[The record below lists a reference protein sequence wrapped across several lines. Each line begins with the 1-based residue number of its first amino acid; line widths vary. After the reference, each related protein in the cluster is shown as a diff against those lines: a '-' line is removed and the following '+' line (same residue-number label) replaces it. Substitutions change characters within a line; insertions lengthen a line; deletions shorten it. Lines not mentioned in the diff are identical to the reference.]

1 MICSDVSSSVQVVVE
16 NQTTGTGIE
25 MRFKI
30 PIGLHRDSA
39 PAALLTGVTGVDGF
53 NDDPQFLGFGFQD
66 LSELGETPIGILPIQ
81 ISAPILLDLL
91 EVFDDDSANVF
102 AVGQDGLH
110 RTVED
115 VIPEAVLSAPQT
127 LQASAGGRC
136 ALGLEF
142 STAKSHLRR
151 AMVEVPASDEFST
164 GGHGDVT
171 DALIDA
177 DRPAILSD
185 RWCVLG
191 GTDIQ
196 EPISTLSLDESGT
209 TDLPRSIEE
218 LDLVGGECII
228 NPNSISQCRE
238 GAVVRSDSRSADV
251 EGDGGAGE
259 LGFGLRTS
267 FSTGPSSSRCERTT
281 DESDGRDDVIGFQSG
296 VFPSEVVIAECLDGG
311 G

>member
-1 MICSDVSSSVQVVVE
+1 MIRSNVSSSVQIVVE
-16 NQTTGTGIE
+16 NQTTGTGVE

-30 PIGLHRDSA
+30 PIGFLRDFA
-39 PAALLTGVTGVDGF
+39 PATLLTGVAWVDGF
-53 NDDPQFLGFGFQD
+53 HDDSQFLRLGFQES
-66 LSELGETPIGILPIQ
+66 SEFGETPIGGLPIQ

-115 VIPEAVLSAPQT
+115 VIPEAVLSASQRF
-127 LQASAGGRC
+127 QASSTRRC